1 MSEIGE
7 AELAVAARSGAVVD
21 GVTGGGSEMRVGDR
35 GVTITGQ
42 SSLIS
47 QSSAWTPAHR

>member
-1 MSEIGE
+1 MISPPYTLGE
-7 AELAVAARSGAVVD
+7 DR

-42 SSLIS
+42 SALIPRS
-47 QSSAWTPAHR
+47 NTWTPATR